1 MRIQDLIVSE
11 TKEAMAQAF
20 RYAKAVPADK
30 VGWSP
35 LDQGRTVLDLCQE
48 LARCGDWTYEML
60 AENKQPDWSEETQ
73 AKEKAIADTL
83 STVELCEAEANKHL
97 ARLAEYYPTIPDE
110 RFQETMWLPFEGGRD
125 FTILEI
131 MDYPRWNANYHL
143 GQIAYI
149 QMLYGDK
156 DMH

>member
-1 MRIQDLIVSE
+1 MRFQDFIIGD

-30 VGWSP
+30 VEWAP
-35 LDQGRTVLDLCQE
+35 LDQGRTVLSLCQE
-48 LARCGDWTYEML
+48 LARCPDWTYEML
-60 AENKQPDWSEETQ
+60 SSSQQPDWSEETQ
-73 AKEKAIADTL
+73 AKEKAITDTL
-83 STVELCEAEANKHL
+83 TTVELCEAEANKHL
-97 ARLAEYYPTIPDE
+97 ERLFEYYKTVPDE
-110 RFQETMWLPFEGGRD
+110 RLKETMYLPFEGGRD
-125 FTILEI
+125 FTIQEI

-149 QMLYGDK
+149 QILFGDK